1 MGTSMMG
8 KGMDPQDLT
17 WFKQARKRMNRG
29 MVPNGTNTP
38 MREENRMGMSRSGVS
53 RETTKAPKGPS
64 VFMRMSN
71 GV

>member
-1 MGTSMMG
+1 MASIFGMGTSMMG

-17 WFKQARKRMNRG
+17 WFKQMRKRMNQG
-29 MVPNGTNTP
+29 MTP
-38 MREENRMGMSRSGVS
+38 EIMKMTREPNRMGVS